1 MPTAPTRE
9 QLTGLL
15 LAGGRGTRMG
25 GVDKGLVLLDGD
37 PLALH
42 VLRRLQPQVGRVLIS
57 ANRSHTAYAAWAT
70 VVADDAP
77 DAFEGPLAGIAA
89 ALRSIETEWLAV
101 APCDLPRLPVDAFAR
116 LATGLQGAA
125 AAFAA
130 PGGDGHSLVCLLH
143 VSLAARLDAVRAA
156 GERRVRAWLAAADA
170 RAVRFDDAVAFSNL
184 NAPEHL
190 QAEQEPGRRR

>member
-1 MPTAPTRE
+1 MLAPPSRE
-9 QLTGLL
+9 HLTGLL

-25 GVDKGLVLLDGD
+25 GVDKGLVLLDGE

-57 ANRSHTAYAAWAT
+57 ANRSHDAYAAWAP
-70 VVADDAP
+70 VIADDAP
-77 DAFEGPLAGIAA
+77 DAFDGPLAGIAA
-89 ALRSIETEWLAV
+89 ALRAIDTDWLAV

-116 LATGLQGAA
+116 LAAGLQGAA

-130 PGGDGHSLVCLLH
+130 PGGNDHSLVCLLH
-143 VSLAARLDAVRAA
+143 VSQAARLDAVRAS
-156 GERRVRAWLAAADA
+156 GERRVRAWLAAAEA
-170 RAVRFDDAVAFSNL
+170 RAVRFDDAGAFSNL

-190 QAEQEPGRRR
+190 QAEQFAARRR